1 MHDFI
6 YLFGFSFLGSVAG
19 ILGGVIFIYNK
30 KASHILDHAAVP
42 LAAGVL
48 LAVCF
53 TDLLPEAVASIGNL
67 AFQIVLVVFVVTF
80 LIEKYLF
87 TLHHHEEEKKSL
99 SGAVPLVIF
108 GDTIHNFMDGI
119 TIAVAFAVSP
129 SFGFLV
135 AFSTF
140 LHEIPHEIAD
150 FGILLSA
157 GWKKRDVLL
166 ANFLSSLSTFPGA
179 FIGYYLSYNNNH
191 VNGTLLSISAGL
203 FLYVSATDF
212 LPQLAN
218 NSEKSFK
225 QAILLVVGILII
237 FGVSTLVPEI
247 GR

>member
-1 MHDFI
+1 MHDFL

-19 ILGGVIFIYNK
+19 ILGGIIFIYNK
-30 KASHILDHAAVP
+30 KASQILDHVSVP

-53 TDLLPEAVASIGNL
+53 TDLLPEAVASIDNL
-67 AFQIVLVVFVVTF
+67 AFQIVLVVFVIAF

-87 TLHHHEEEKKSL
+87 TLHHHEEEQKSL
-99 SGAVPLVIF
+99 SSAIPLVIF
-108 GDTIHNFMDGI
+108 GDTIHNFLDGI
-119 TIAVAFAVSP
+119 TIAVAFAVDP

-157 GWKKRDVLL
+157 GWKKKDVLL
-166 ANFLSSLSTFPGA
+166 ANFLSSLATFPGA
-179 FIGYYLSYNNNH
+179 YIGYYLGYNNSH
-191 VNGTLLSISAGL
+191 INGVFLSISAGL

-218 NSEKSFK
+218 NSEKSLK
-225 QAILLVVGILII
+225 QAVLLVVGVLII
-237 FGVSTLVPEI
+237 IGVSTLVPEM
-247 GR
+247 RR